1 MRLESTQPQLF
12 YPASIN
18 EKPHFKV
25 RWAKYKEV
33 WNGLKF
39 IALTNKIEY
48 RLSGNF
54 TTRAGAD
61 GFIKSLN
68 SLPSF
73 TGWFKIE
80 EIK

>member
-1 MRLESTQPQLF
+1 MKLTNTQPQLF
-12 YPASIN
+12 YPAAIN

-33 WNGLKF
+33 WDGLKSY
-39 IALTNKIEY
+39 ALTNKIEY

-54 TTRAGAD
+54 TTRAGAED
-61 GFIKSLN
+61 FVNKLN
-68 SLPSF
+68 TFPSF